1 MHYTLSSRFN
11 KQTPFPSIVQDV
23 SDFARQIKFSCFR
36 SDNINFILYI
46 KEEKVKNSVLH
57 TSFPI
62 QFYSRSYMS
71 VSDNPHSKICNLFSF
86 YILNFLLFNS
96 VGLFSFLSFFY
107 FVFEN
112 LTFFSQGLFAFYCL
126 I

>member
-1 MHYTLSSRFN
+1 VTLQDKLNFLVLD
-11 KQTPFPSIVQDV
+11 QTI
-23 SDFARQIKFSCFR
+23 
-36 SDNINFILYI
+36 FILYI

-71 VSDNPHSKICNLFSF
+71 VSDNPRSKICNLFFF